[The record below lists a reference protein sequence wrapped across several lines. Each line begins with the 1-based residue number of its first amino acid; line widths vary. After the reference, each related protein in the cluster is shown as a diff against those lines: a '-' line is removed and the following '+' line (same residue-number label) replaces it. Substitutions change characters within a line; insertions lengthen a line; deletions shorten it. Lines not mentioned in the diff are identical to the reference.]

1 VRIAAARARVPEVA
15 LPDAE
20 LNRIAALCAAFDV
33 DGMRADLVL
42 ARTAVAHA
50 AWRGADSVGEEDIR
64 VAAELALP
72 HRRRRDPFDDP
83 GIDPAQLDE
92 AMAAAG
98 DGGPSPNPSPI
109 RPAAASPPT
118 ATPDSLYR
126 NGIRLRA
133 RGRPHRRRRR
143 FAPAR

>member
-1 VRIAAARARVPEVA
+1 
-15 LPDAE
+15 
-20 LNRIAALCAAFDV
+20 NRIAALCAAFDV

-98 DGGPSPNPSPI
+98 DGGPEPEPEPD
-109 RPAAASPPT
+109 PPGGGQS
-118 ATPDSLYR
+118 A
-126 NGIRLRA
+126 NGD
-133 RGRPHRRRRR
+133 
-143 FAPAR
+143 